1 MGKIT
6 GVITD
11 QKGRR
16 LEKVLVLLKDNNFRD
31 IATTMTNIDGEYE
44 IEVENGNY
52 PFLMAVRE
60 YKKEFLEYWCQNI
73 TVSDKEV
80 ILNASIDKLEIYGL
94 HCFRIKGAYPALTIY
109 FRPMSLVKVL
119 NDESDIAPNMN
130 KDSLK
135 VSINGEE
142 VEVYNLNKVEEIG
155 SEGSLTGYLMQVS
168 LPNQWRK
175 EKENI
180 LDIQISDLDGH
191 FGQASIFF

>member
-11 QKGRR
+11 IEGNRM
-16 LEKVLVLLKDNNFRD
+16 EEVLVLLKNDKFRD
-31 IATTMTNIDGEYE
+31 IATTMTNKDGEYE

-60 YKKEFLEYWCQNI
+60 YKENYLEYWCQNI
-73 TVSDKEV
+73 PVSEKEV
-80 ILNASIDKLEIYGL
+80 VLSASIDKLEIYGL
-94 HCFRIKGAYPALTIY
+94 HCFRIKGAYPALTVY

-119 NDESDIAPNMN
+119 NDESDIAPNMK

-142 VEVYNLNKVEEIG
+142 VEVYNLNKVEEFG
-155 SEGSLTGYLMQVS
+155 RDGSLTGFLMQVS
-168 LPNQWRK
+168 LPNQWRPDS
-175 EKENI
+175 ENF
-180 LDIQISDLDGH
+180 LDIQIRDLDGY
-191 FGQASIFF
+191 FGQASTFF